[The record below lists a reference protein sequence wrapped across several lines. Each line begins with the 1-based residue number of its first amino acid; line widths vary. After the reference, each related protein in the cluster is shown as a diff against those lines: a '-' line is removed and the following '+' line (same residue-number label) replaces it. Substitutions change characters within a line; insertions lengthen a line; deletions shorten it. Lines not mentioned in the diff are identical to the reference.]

1 MGWGLYHPPL
11 TQSEEDD
18 VIDDVIMVM
27 TSQGLLRNDDVTRS
41 DVTIGY
47 DIIVG

>member
-1 MGWGLYHPPL
+1 MGSL
-11 TQSEEDD
+11 TQSAVDD

-27 TSQGLLRNDDVTRS
+27 TSQGLLRNADVTRS